1 MKKNNKKEEVVN
13 KDFKYYVKEI
23 VPYILVIVLVL
34 LVKRFIV
41 SPVNVVGSS
50 MYDTLH
56 DGDIMILNETSY
68 YFKDIKRFDIVVVKA
83 PGELII
89 KRVIGLPGEKIKY
102 EKGKLYI
109 NGKYVKENFSHDG
122 TDDFAEVK
130 IGKNEYFV
138 MGDNRDN
145 SLDSRYF
152 GPFNKKNIRG
162 KTSITLFPFSRFG
175 IKK

>member
-1 MKKNNKKEEVVN
+1 MKKENKKEEK

-23 VPYILVIVLVL
+23 VPYILVIILVL
-34 LVKRFIV
+34 LFKRFVI

-50 MYDTLH
+50 MYDTLR
-56 DGDIMILNETSY
+56 DRDIMILNETAY
-68 YFKDIKRFDIVVVKA
+68 YFNDIKRFDIVVVKV

-102 EKGKLYI
+102 ENGKLFI
-109 NGKYVKENFSHDG
+109 NGKYVKENYTHDG
-122 TDDFAEVK
+122 TDYFAEVK
-130 IGKNEYFV
+130 IGKNKYFV

-152 GPFNKKNIRG
+152 GAFDKKQIRG
-162 KTSITLFPFSRFG
+162 KTSLTIFPFSRFG
-175 IKK
+175 NKK

>member
-1 MKKNNKKEEVVN
+1 MMSKEKKEET

-34 LVKRFIV
+34 LVKRFII
-41 SPVNVVGSS
+41 SPVNVIGSS
-50 MYDTLH
+50 MYSTLH
-56 DGDIMILNETSY
+56 DKDIMILNETAY

-83 PGELII
+83 RNELII

-109 NGKYVKENFSHDG
+109 NGKYIEEKFDHEG

-130 IGKNEYFV
+130 LGKNKYFV

-145 SLDSRYF
+145 SMDSRYF
-152 GPFNKKNIRG
+152 GPFDKKSIRG
-162 KTSITLFPFSRFG
+162 KTSFTVFPFNRFG
-175 IKK
+175 KKK

>member
-1 MKKNNKKEEVVN
+1 MKKNKEKEIKKN
-13 KDFKYYVKEI
+13 FKYYVKEI
-23 VPYILVIVLVL
+23 VPYILIIILVL

-50 MYDTLH
+50 MYDTLK
-56 DGDIMILNETSY
+56 DKDIMILNETAY
-68 YFKDIKRFDIVVVKA
+68 YFNDIKRFDIVVIKA

-102 EKGKLYI
+102 ENGKLYI
-109 NGKYVKENFSHDG
+109 NGKYVKENFTHDG

-130 IGKNEYFV
+130 IGKNKYFV

-145 SLDSRYF
+145 SMDSRYF
-152 GPFNKKNIRG
+152 GAFDKKSIRG
-162 KTSITLFPFSRFG
+162 RTSLTIYPFSRFG
-175 IKK
+175 TKK

>member
-1 MKKNNKKEEVVN
+1 MYPTL
-13 KDFKYYVKEI
+13 KDK
-23 VPYILVIVLVL
+23 
-34 LVKRFIV
+34 
-41 SPVNVVGSS
+41 
-50 MYDTLH
+50 
-56 DGDIMILNETSY
+56 DIMILDETAY

-89 KRVIGLPGEKIKY
+89 KRVIGLPGEKIMY
-102 EKGKLYI
+102 EDGKLYI
-109 NGKYVKENFSHDG
+109 NGKYVKENYEHEG

-152 GPFNKKNIRG
+152 GPFNKKKIRG
-162 KTSITLFPFSRFG
+162 KTNLTIFPFKRIG
-175 IKK
+175 KKK